1 MDEEDPSFIDMRRF
15 GTNDYQYSEEIQKMK
30 EKEDEENRRKL
41 KEFKDLLSESRID
54 DMKAENFMND
64 EEKKKIE
71 KVKERLSKLNE

>member
-1 MDEEDPSFIDMRRF
+1 LDEEDPSFIDMRRF

-71 KVKERLSKLNE
+71 KVKERLSKLN

>member
-71 KVKERLSKLNE
+71 KVKERLSKLN